1 MKCKLKKLVLV
12 TVNKIVIVTFLC
24 NPIYG
29 VNQHGLWE
37 SQGISASSDPTYSR
51 LLYAGEAPGNNSSRT
66 RLRPEEL
73 KQMSDK

>member
-37 SQGISASSDPTYSR
+37 SQGISSSSDPST
-51 LLYAGEAPGNNSSRT
+51 AGCNAGKTPGNNSSRT